1 MTMHATTIRFS
12 LASWEL
18 IEREARREGV
28 SVAQYIREAALLQAA
43 YRIGRT
49 GESLG
54 PEYERMLAELRP
66 KG

>member
-1 MTMHATTIRFS
+1 M
-12 LASWEL
+12 
-18 IEREARREGV
+18 ARREGV
-28 SVAQYIREAALLQAA
+28 SVAQYIRETALLQAA